1 MSLINQMLQEL
12 DARGAQ
18 KEVAGAMDV
27 AQPQVRAVPVRQRMP
42 VARTLA
48 LVAAVGGGLLLAL
61 AGWYDLHSQRQPVAR
76 GVDKPAIV
84 PAPKA
89 ATSAVTAAA
98 IPVATPAIASA
109 MAASSAPPASQSP
122 ASATPG
128 SGAASAEAASE
139 PQLALKLMP
148 DLTLMPLNTDDARS
162 DASVQAAVRAP
173 AAAKPAAVKLAVNR
187 PQRQPKALA
196 PATPGVAAIGPAL
209 AESPVKINKQISELP
224 PRQRAENEYRKA
236 ILLAQTGRGPEAIDG
251 LEQALLS
258 DARHVAARQS
268 LIALL
273 LENKRPDDAIR
284 SLREG
289 LALDPAQTGLAMIL
303 ARLQVE
309 KGNQKTALDTLN
321 KSLPYALERADYQA
335 FLAALLQRDKRHTE
349 AADHYKVALRL
360 MPGNAVWWMG
370 LGISLQAEN
379 SDGAA
384 QDAYRR
390 AKELNT
396 LAPALQTFVEEKLR
410 QLK

>member
-18 KEVAGAMDV
+18 KEVAGAVDV

-42 VARTLA
+42 VARTLVLVVA
-48 LVAAVGGGLLLAL
+48 LGGGLLLAL
-61 AGWYDLHSQRQPVAR
+61 AGWYDLHSQRQPVAH
-76 GVDKPAIV
+76 GVDKPAVV

-89 ATSAVTAAA
+89 AATPAV
-98 IPVATPAIASA
+98 TPAIASA
-109 MAASSAPPASQSP
+109 MAASSALPASQPP
-122 ASATPG
+122 APANPG
-128 SGAASAEAASE
+128 GAASAEAASE

-162 DASVQAAVRAP
+162 DAPVQAAVRAP
-173 AAAKPAAVKLAVNR
+173 AAAKPAAVKPAVNR
-187 PQRQPKALA
+187 PERQPNALA
-196 PATPGVAAIGPAL
+196 PANPGVAASGPAL

-236 ILLAQTGRGPEAIDG
+236 ILLAQTGRGPEAIEG

-309 KGNQKTALDTLN
+309 RGNQKTALDTLN
-321 KSLPYALERADYQA
+321 KSLPYALERADYHA

-379 SDGAA
+379 SNGAA
-384 QDAYRR
+384 QEAYRR

-410 QLK
+410 QLSQLSQFGQ